1 MKINESDLENILRA
15 APRMHPPAGLK
26 ARLLAPILAPSNS
39 SKTVEH
45 HDLRHGSFAAWCKR
59 WWPVVAPAGVSLA
72 CAVTFTVQHR
82 ELDSLK
88 TQLVA
93 AQSAPALVST
103 NSLRQTSSAETFALS
118 TETAEIARLTQRAS
132 ELRRQI
138 AELESIKSAN
148 TELRAKLAGPAVE
161 GLTRS
166 EEETLAIAKA
176 RALSIRCINNLKQ
189 FGLAARIWAVD
200 NQDISPPDILSM
212 SNQLSTPFV
221 LVCPAEETRQAA
233 ANWSVF
239 SPANCSYEYLAPSS
253 PSTEPSRVLSRCP
266 IHGHIGLC
274 DGSVQSSVATAHPDW
289 LVTRDGKMYFEPKS
303 NTPAPGGTRSSEN
316 SFQ

>member
-26 ARLLAPILAPSNS
+26 ARLLAPILAPSRS
-39 SKTVEH
+39 SKTVEPPG
-45 HDLRHGSFAAWCKR
+45 LRHGSFAAWCKR
-59 WWPVVAPAGVSLA
+59 WWPVVAPAGISLA
-72 CAVTFTVQHR
+72 CAVTFTVQQR
-82 ELDSLK
+82 ELDLLK
-88 TQLVA
+88 TQLTA
-93 AQSAPALVST
+93 AQSAPVLVFT
-103 NSLRQTSSAETFALS
+103 NSLRQPSVAETLTLS
-118 TETAEIARLTQRAS
+118 NETAEIARLTQRAS
-132 ELRRQI
+132 ELGRQI

-148 TELRAKLAGPAVE
+148 AELRAKLAAPAVD

-200 NQDISPPDILSM
+200 NQDISPPDIVSM
-212 SNQLSTPFV
+212 SNELSTPLV
-221 LVCPAEETRQAA
+221 LVCPGEETRQAA

-266 IHGHIGLC
+266 IHGHVGLI

-289 LVTRDGKMYFEPKS
+289 LVTRDGKMYFEAKS
-303 NTPAPGGTRSSEN
+303 NTPAAIGIKSPQN